1 MKESIMYHASLSR
14 VQRDLKALQVTWKS
28 EKANT
33 LPSKDLN
40 LLDLL
45 PGRENVDH
53 LVHLYFNTFETV
65 YRILHAP
72 TFWTEYHS
80 MWEDLQAVRPAF
92 LVTILLMM
100 AAVNCVSP
108 KEESTYIGDSATGRE
123 VAILWI
129 ESCELWLQRQSQKHI
144 YLAIWQ
150 IRVLLLLSKM
160 TNSVKKKRTWT
171 LAGNLMRQ
179 AMSAGF
185 HRDPTL
191 LGTKVSVFDQEMR
204 RRLWTTIVELELQ
217 TSIDRGMPSASAG
230 ISCDCTPVLNINDED
245 FDECSQKSPTP
256 KASDVYTAASFL
268 HISQK
273 SLSLRVSLN
282 SLLNELS
289 SHVQYQEVLSYDEK
303 VMQKLQDIPSKADSQ
318 DMQEVHQFPDLLHTL
333 LDIQLRQ
340 FLILLHSPFA
350 RQAESNSCYT
360 LSKVVCFNAASSIL
374 DQHSKLAASGNY
386 TLLLFRNDVFRAA
399 LSISHNIHVSSAIRS
414 RCLNIFCSYKGG
426 LLTQT

>member
-1 MKESIMYHASLSR
+1 MKEAIMYQASLSR
-14 VQRDLKALQVTWKS
+14 VQRELKTLQVTWKS
-28 EKANT
+28 EKANA

-53 LVHLYFNTFETV
+53 LVHLYFDTFETV

-72 TFWTEYHS
+72 TFWTEYHD
-80 MWEDLQAVRPAF
+80 MWKDLQAVRPAF
-92 LVTILLMM
+92 LVTVLLTM
-100 AAVNCVSP
+100 AAVNCISP
-108 KEESTYIGDSATGRE
+108 KEESTYVGDSAASRE

-129 ESCELWLQRQSQKHI
+129 EACELWLQRQSQKHV

-150 IRVLLLLSKM
+150 IRVLLLLSKI
-160 TNSVKKKRTWT
+160 TNTVKKKQTWT
-171 LAGNLMRQ
+171 LAGDLMRQ

-204 RRLWTTIVELELQ
+204 RRLWATIVELELQ

-230 ISCDCTPVLNINDED
+230 ISCDCAPVLNVNDED
-245 FDECSQKSPTP
+245 FDEGSQKSPTQKP
-256 KASDVYTAASFL
+256 WDVYTGASFL

-273 SLSLRVSLN
+273 SLSLRVSLT

-289 SHVQYQEVLSYDEK
+289 FHAQYEEILGYDEK
-303 VMQKLQDIPSKADSQ
+303 VMQKLQDIPSRADSQ
-318 DMQEVHQFPDLLHTL
+318 SIQEFPDLLHTL

-350 RQAESNSCYT
+350 RQAESNSRYSF
-360 LSKVVCFNAASSIL
+360 SKMVCFNAASSIL
-374 DQHSKLAASGNY
+374 DQHSKLTASGNH

-399 LSISHNIHVSSAIRS
+399 LSICHNIHVSSAIRS
-414 RCLNIFCSYKGG
+414 RCLNIFCSHVGRC
-426 LLTQT
+426 